1 LQNDEPVFDYH
12 LAFEAVKFY
21 LGRFSSDDSLE
32 GPDFIA
38 IVAYQAAIYIEDLE
52 KEIKLKG
59 NHNFEQLAHHVNY
72 ELLLHELEV
81 ARHEKRV
88 LEKRIS
94 KLSRDVGNSLN

>member
-21 LGRFSSDDSLE
+21 LGRFSEDSLE

-38 IVAYQAAIYIEDLE
+38 SAAYQAAIYIDALE
-52 KEIKLKG
+52 KEIKFKD
-59 NHNFEQLAHHVNY
+59 NHSFEQFAHHANY

-81 ARHEKRV
+81 ERHEKRV

-94 KLSRDVGNSLN
+94 KLSRDIGNSLN

>member
-21 LGRFSSDDSLE
+21 LGRFSEDSLE

-38 IVAYQAAIYIEDLE
+38 NAAYQAAIYIEGLE
-52 KEIKLKG
+52 KEIKLKD
-59 NHNFEQLAHHVNY
+59 NHNFKQFAHHVNY

-81 ARHEKRV
+81 ARHGKRV

-94 KLSRDVGNSLN
+94 KLSRDIGNSLN